1 MDVLHIVGKVGQ
13 SSFGIGEVALN
24 LARHQIKYHC
34 RSRIWCLQSTLQPDG
49 QIDSSLGPDG
59 LRDFRIFGPT
69 SLSYTP
75 QMEAAARSEAS
86 ESRPMVVHQHG
97 IWTALSRV
105 TTVLRK
111 KHKLPA
117 VVGAQGALQPWA
129 LRKSRWKKKLA
140 SFAYEWNN
148 LNQAT
153 CLHACGDIEIADY
166 RGYSLKN
173 PIALLPNGISSDW
186 SHEVTDAEGFRGRHH
201 IPADTRILLYL
212 SRITPKK
219 GLGMLLKPLHELRN
233 AFREWVFVIAGGDEF
248 SYSIELQNEIE
259 KRNLSDK
266 VRFIGPV
273 YGAEKRNAYA
283 SADLFVLP
291 THSEGN
297 PFVVLEG
304 LGAGVPVL
312 TTKGTPWS
320 DLTRHDC
327 GWWTDIS
334 AESLGD
340 ALSHALSKS
349 RADLREMGCRGQALV
364 QQKYDW
370 SIIADKTIRLYDW
383 LTKGGTHPD
392 FVHLF

>member
-1 MDVLHIVGKVGQ
+1 MEVLHIVGKVGK
-13 SSFGIGEVALN
+13 SSFGLGEVALN
-24 LARHQIKYHC
+24 LALHQIKYHC
-34 RSRIWCLQSTLQPDG
+34 RSRIWCLQSTLPDAHASG
-49 QIDSSLGPDG
+49 LGPDG
-59 LRDFRIFGPT
+59 VKNFRAFGPKP
-69 SLSYTP
+69 LFYTP
-75 QMEAAARSEAS
+75 QMESAARYGAS
-86 ESRPMVVHQHG
+86 ETGPMVVHQHG

-105 TTVLRK
+105 TTVWRK

-117 VVGAQGALQPWA
+117 VVAAHGALQPWA
-129 LRKSRWKKKLA
+129 LRKSHWKKALA
-140 SFAYEWNN
+140 SFAYEWDN
-148 LNQAT
+148 LNQAS
-153 CLHACGDIEIADY
+153 CLHACGDTEIEDY

-186 SHEVTDAEGFRGRHH
+186 SREFTDAESFRRRHS

-233 AFREWVFVIAGGDEF
+233 AFKDWVFVIAGSDEF
-248 SYSIELQNEIE
+248 NYLIELKTEIE
-259 KRNLSDK
+259 KLSLSGK
-266 VRFIGPV
+266 VRFIGPI
-273 YGAEKRNAYA
+273 YGVEKRSAYA

-297 PFVVLEG
+297 PIVVLEA

-340 ALSHALSKS
+340 ALNQALSKS
-349 RADLREMGCRGQALV
+349 NADLREMGCRGRALV
-364 QQKYDW
+364 QQKYEW
-370 SIIADKTIRLYDW
+370 SIIANKTIRLYDW
-383 LTKGGTHPD
+383 LIKGGTHPD